1 MMLWS
6 QEGKQLWR
14 TPFRTLALCLAL
26 ALLTG
31 TFAIA
36 YGLKQASLSMYER
49 VEAEYHTV
57 AYVPSTPAMY
67 LSMKAKQ
74 KKIKNYVADGYIS
87 DLLMAYEAGKLDLQ
101 VPQYVDAHSHLMAY
115 DSEKTGVV
123 SQDFHQSQIF
133 RLNQTRNTA
142 IFAVKCVDYYM
153 MGATTYQKAVDG
165 GKSVRMPTNRYSYV
179 FEVVQAISLHEDF
192 EVPSHVSVLTTLYN
206 LPDDL
211 TSAVKVGETYL
222 IWGFYDGV
230 SDGVGQLTP
239 FNVQESSVKKD
250 KWESDEMF
258 YVYLTNNPKSGTP
271 IPLLAHYTGSPEEH
285 IARDTTGMWETML
298 KVADLSQRAFQI
310 LSADHPYTLTA
321 FIEKNARLKEG
332 DFFSEEELESGA
344 KVVMVSEMVAEKNGL
359 EIGDTLEL
367 SFYQSDFSNFGNVGW
382 TYYSIGHMI
391 VPVEVWG
398 DHAWYSGEPR
408 RTPSDEDGSYT
419 VVGIFSTD
427 GWVDALEHLHP
438 NTVIV
443 PQAALTEHYPLN
455 VPEFDYT
462 FVLPNGAVDAFEAE
476 LEAAGLGGSVHYD
489 DQGYSTVIP
498 GVDAICRAADFVW
511 NVVRALW
518 VLAVIMILLIF
529 TWMQMPTGK
538 VKYRLGAGRAR
549 IWGQMSFSALIVVF
563 LSCLGGFAAS
573 VMLYD
578 RALAWTMQADFT
590 SFNVTFSNM
599 SIYNDM
605 LTDLLGLMGQTPD
618 VFAKVCAAQLA
629 ALLVLAVLFAAM
641 ASLRKKSFKQ

>member
-36 YGLKQASLSMYER
+36 YGLKQASLSMHER

-57 AYVPSTPAMY
+57 AYVPSTPAQY

-74 KKIKNYVADGYIS
+74 KNIKDYVADGYVS
-87 DLLMAYEAGKLDLQ
+87 DLLMKYEAGRLALE
-101 VPQYVDAHSHLMAY
+101 VPQHVDAHSHLMAY

-123 SQDFHQSQIF
+123 SQDF
-133 RLNQTRNTA
+133 RMNQTQNTA
-142 IFAVKCVDYYM
+142 IFAVKCVDYDM
-153 MGATTYQKAVDG
+153 TGATTYLKAVDG
-165 GKSVRMPTNRYSYV
+165 GKSVLMPTNRYSYI
-179 FEVVQAISLHEDF
+179 FEVVQAISIHEDF

-206 LPDDL
+206 LPDDI
-211 TSAVKVGETYL
+211 TSAVEVGETYL

-230 SDGVGQLTP
+230 SDGVGRLTLP
-239 FNVQESSVKKD
+239 INAQTPNIQKD
-250 KWESDEMF
+250 KWDSDEMF
-258 YVYLTNNPKSGTP
+258 YVYLSKNSNSR
-271 IPLLAHYTGSPEEH
+271 IPVPFFAHYTDSPEEY

-298 KVADLSQRAFQI
+298 QVADHSQRAFQI
-310 LSADHPYTLTA
+310 LSADHPYALTA

-332 DFFSEEELESGA
+332 NFFSEEELESGA
-344 KVVMVSEMVAEKNGL
+344 KVVMISEMVAEKNRL

-367 SFYQSDFSNFGNVGW
+367 SFYQSDFSNFGNNGW

-391 VPVEVWG
+391 VPIQVWG
-398 DHAWYSGEPR
+398 DYTWYPGEPR

-427 GWVDALEHLHP
+427 GWVDGLEHLHP

-443 PQAALTEHYPLN
+443 PQSALSEHYPLD

-462 FVLPNGAVDAFEAE
+462 FILPNGSVEAFEAE
-476 LEAAGLGGSVHYD
+476 LVEKGFGGSVHYD
-489 DQGYSTVIP
+489 DQGYSSVIP
-498 GVDAICRAADFVW
+498 GVDAICQSADFVW
-511 NVVRALW
+511 NVVSALW
-518 VLAVIMILLIF
+518 VLAVIMILLIL

-538 VKYRLGAGRAR
+538 VKYRLGTGKVR
-549 IWGQMSFSALIVVF
+549 IWVQMSFSALLVML
-563 LSCLGGFAAS
+563 LSCIGGFAGS
-573 VMLYD
+573 ILLYD
-578 RALAWTMQADFT
+578 RAVAWMMQADFT
-590 SFNVTFSNM
+590 SFNVTFSTM
-599 SIYNDM
+599 SFNNDM
-605 LTDLLGLMGQTPD
+605 LTNLLGMLGQTSD
-618 VFAKVCAAQLA
+618 VFAKVCAAQFA
-629 ALLVLAVLFAAM
+629 ILLLLSVAFAAV